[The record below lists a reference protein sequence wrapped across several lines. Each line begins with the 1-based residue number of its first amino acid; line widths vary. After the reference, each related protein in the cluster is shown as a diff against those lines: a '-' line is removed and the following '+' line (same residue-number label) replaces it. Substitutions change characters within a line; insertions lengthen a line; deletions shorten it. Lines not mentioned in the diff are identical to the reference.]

1 MRHLAA
7 WACGAAVVWM
17 VGVAPA
23 PSRAEVEGARV
34 SELAPVA
41 ARAMVGDVDAARV
54 LRAAGPAGLSALVD
68 AGVAEAGRAAA
79 GDRRSINLDSLYA
92 RSLDLVCAQADCASS
107 RLYWY
112 TDFAAARAEAERSGK
127 PIVLLRLLGR
137 LDEQLSC
144 ANSRYF
150 RLILYSDPAIS
161 GWLRDNV
168 VLYWTSERPVPQVSV
183 DFGDGRRLVGTVTG
197 NSIHYMLDSHGRL
210 VDAMPGLHTPQ
221 RFLAWLQD
229 AGAMAGQWEPLDDKA
244 FAARS
249 RSEHER
255 LDRKVLDELVAE
267 LVQSGWS
274 KRAAREAWLAEPVP
288 EEEAMPPT
296 ADEAA
301 RLALSKSVA
310 ESPLLAA
317 VGRRPLAPEDSNAVS
332 TLALTRRWGA
342 YLSPK
347 TRALVEAQAPAAARE
362 DLKAALLRLEV
373 RLAKDGLRNEAFLHR
388 AIHQEMARA
397 SGLWTWQNLNTW
409 VYSELFLTPAY
420 DPWLGLAPTELLG
433 ALVAIAPSPDLAA
446 TAPAASAPAAMAP

>member
-1 MRHLAA
+1 MRHPAV

-17 VGVAPA
+17 VGVVPA
-23 PSRAEVEGARV
+23 PSCAEADGARV
-34 SELAPVA
+34 SDFAAVA
-41 ARAMVGDVDAARV
+41 ARAAAGDLDAARV

-68 AGVAEAGRAAA
+68 AGVAEAGRGDAAA
-79 GDRRSINLDSLYA
+79 VADRRSVDLRSLDA
-92 RSLDLVCAQADCASS
+92 RALDLVCAQADCASS

-112 TDFAAARAEAERSGK
+112 TDFAAARTEAERSGK

-150 RLILYSDPAIS
+150 RLVLYSDPAIA
-161 GWLRDNV
+161 GWLRDHA
-168 VLYWTSERPVPQVSV
+168 VLYWTSERPVPQVTV

-221 RFLAWLQD
+221 RFLAWLRD
-229 AGAMAGQWEPLDDKA
+229 ASAMARQWEPLDDKA

-249 RSEHER
+249 ASEHER
-255 LDRKVLDELVAE
+255 LDRKVVDELVGE
-267 LVQSGWS
+267 LVERGWS
-274 KRAAREAWLAEPVP
+274 ERAAREAWLAEPAP
-288 EEEAMPPT
+288 EEETTPPT

-310 ESPLLAA
+310 ESPLLSS
-317 VGRRPLAPEDSNAVS
+317 VGRRPLAPDDSNAIS
-332 TLALTRRWGA
+332 TLALTRRWGT
-342 YLSPK
+342 YLSPES
-347 TRALVEAQAPAAARE
+347 RALVEARAPAAARE
-362 DLKAALLRLEV
+362 DLEAALLRLEV

-397 SGLWTWQNLNTW
+397 YGLQTWQDLNDW
-409 VYSELFLTPAY
+409 VYTALFLTPAS

-433 ALVAIAPSPDLAA
+433 ALLPVAP
-446 TAPAASAPAAMAP
+446 

>member
-1 MRHLAA
+1 MRHPAA

-17 VGVAPA
+17 VNVGAAPA
-23 PSRAEVEGARV
+23 RADAGGTSTSDLTAVAR
-34 SELAPVA
+34 
-41 ARAMVGDVDAARV
+41 RAMAGDLEAARV

-68 AGVAEAGRAAA
+68 AGVSAGSREGLAGTAA
-79 GDRRSINLDSLYA
+79 LDSRA
-92 RSLDLVCAQADCASS
+92 LDLVCAQVDCAYS

-150 RLILYSDPAIS
+150 RLVLYSDPSIAD
-161 GWLRDNV
+161 WLRDNA
-168 VLYWTSERPVPQVSV
+168 VLYWTSERPVPQVTV

-221 RFLAWLQD
+221 RFLAWLRD
-229 AGAMAGQWEPLDDKA
+229 ASAMAQQWEPLDDKA

-249 RSEHER
+249 RREHER
-255 LDRKVLDELVAE
+255 LDGKVFDELVGE
-267 LVQSGWS
+267 LMEHGWS
-274 KRAAREAWLAEPVP
+274 ERNARAAWLGDPLP
-288 EEEAMPPT
+288 EDATPPT
-296 ADEAA
+296 ASLAA
-301 RLALSKSVA
+301 RLALSKGVA

-317 VGRRPLAPEDSNAVS
+317 IDREALPPAKSNAIG
-332 TLALTRRWGA
+332 TLVLSRPWIAR
-342 YLSPK
+342 LSPES
-347 TRALVEAQAPAAARE
+347 RDLVEARAPAAARE
-362 DLKAALLRLEV
+362 DLDAALLRLEV
-373 RLAKDGLRNEAFLHR
+373 RLAEDGLRNEAFLHR

-397 SGLWTWQNLNTW
+397 YGLWTWQELNNW
-409 VYSELFLTPAY
+409 VYTMLFLTPAD

-433 ALVAIAPSPDLAA
+433 ALVAVAP
-446 TAPAASAPAAMAP
+446 